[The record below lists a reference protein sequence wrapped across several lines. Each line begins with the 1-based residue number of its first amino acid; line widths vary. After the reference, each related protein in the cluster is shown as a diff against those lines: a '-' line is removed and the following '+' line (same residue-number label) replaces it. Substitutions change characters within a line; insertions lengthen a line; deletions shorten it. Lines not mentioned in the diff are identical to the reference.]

1 MLKLWTVIPTTRLTG
16 GLRPLYNEFQAMPSI
31 QATTKDMI
39 PFKDRTEN
47 EVQGASLCG
56 DRKRITPLQP

>member
-1 MLKLWTVIPTTRLTG
+1 
-16 GLRPLYNEFQAMPSI
+16 MPSI

-39 PFKDRTEN
+39 PFEDRTEN